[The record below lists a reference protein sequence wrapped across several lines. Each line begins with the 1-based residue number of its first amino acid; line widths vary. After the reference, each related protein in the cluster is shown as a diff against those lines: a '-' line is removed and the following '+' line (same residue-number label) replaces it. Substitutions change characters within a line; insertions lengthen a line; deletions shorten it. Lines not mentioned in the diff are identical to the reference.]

1 MGWGYRLR
9 VVMWLHSVMYDVVGG
24 GFGLGARFFSR
35 FFSRTMQVLGD
46 FRRKVTMTIHCCNL
60 HHNVWDHT
68 ISIPNY
74 VVAAPPQPNSL
85 DISDR
90 QTDRQTHTHALF
102 FLLVARIQNF
112 I

>member
-1 MGWGYRLR
+1 
-9 VVMWLHSVMYDVVGG
+9 
-24 GFGLGARFFSR
+24 
-35 FFSRTMQVLGD
+35 MQVLGD

-68 ISIPNY
+68 ISIPKF

-90 QTDRQTHTHALF
+90 QTDRHTHIFFAGRPNSEFHLTGSKVEKKKKGLGKSGFLF
-102 FLLVARIQNF
+102 SYFLDS
-112 I
+112 